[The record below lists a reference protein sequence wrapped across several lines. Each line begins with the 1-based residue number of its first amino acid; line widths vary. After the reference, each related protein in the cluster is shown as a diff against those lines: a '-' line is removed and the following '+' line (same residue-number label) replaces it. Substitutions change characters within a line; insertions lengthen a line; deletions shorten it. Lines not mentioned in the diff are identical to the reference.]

1 MGREERGQR
10 KKEGTKWGGGDSF
23 RGREGL
29 REENFSIQEFPPSFL
44 QLQDGRRGVEE
55 NGRKRT

>member
-10 KKEGTKWGGGDSF
+10 KKEGTKGGGDSF
-23 RGREGL
+23 RGREGF
-29 REENFSIQEFPPSFL
+29 REENYSIQEFPPSFL